1 MRLPKWNLRLSTA
14 MLMVAAFA
22 MGIAADRWKGRWDH
36 CMARAEFYRAKALE
50 SRKEAAVMDG
60 WVKRISQGISE
71 HNRPVSASN
80 LVTFTIYRDNDLSL
94 AVQCETLQAQFERAA
109 FIPFVGLPPEP
120 AVAPLG
126 FAAPYDYYAPL
137 PPPRRG
143 GTGEASGTHESSI
156 SRATGFA
163 SATPP

>member
-71 HNRPVSASN
+71 LYFPAERISQAARLS
-80 LVTFTIYRDNDLSL
+80 SL
-94 AVQCETLQAQFERAA
+94 AAA
-109 FIPFVGLPPEP
+109 
-120 AVAPLG
+120 A
-126 FAAPYDYYAPL
+126 
-137 PPPRRG
+137 
-143 GTGEASGTHESSI
+143 
-156 SRATGFA
+156 
-163 SATPP
+163 